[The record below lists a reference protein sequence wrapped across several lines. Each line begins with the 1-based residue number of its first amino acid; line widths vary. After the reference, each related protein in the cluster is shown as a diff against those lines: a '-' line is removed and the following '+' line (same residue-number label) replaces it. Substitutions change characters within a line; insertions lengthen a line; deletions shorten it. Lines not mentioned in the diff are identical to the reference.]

1 MEQICEISNLNRA
14 YRKVKANKG
23 AAGVDRITVDEVR
36 DYFRQNQEAI
46 ISSLLAGS
54 YKPNLVLGVRLAK
67 PGGGY
72 RQLGI
77 PTTLDRIIE
86 QAILQVLEPIY
97 DPDFSES
104 SYGFRPGRSAHQA
117 LKQAEK
123 YVAEG
128 YDYVV
133 DLDLAQFF
141 DRVNHDLLMSY
152 LAQDIEDKRLLR
164 IIRRYLE
171 AGMLQ
176 NGGKVARIE
185 GVPQGGPLSP
195 LLSNIILDRLDKE
208 LECRGHKFCRYADDC
223 NIYVRSQ
230 VAGERVMASVKQFIE
245 KRLHLKVNEAKSAVA
260 RVWERKF
267 LGYSFRYDGRLKVA
281 EVSLAKFKDRIRELT
296 KRNRGRKLEQV
307 IKETNIYLN
316 GWISY
321 FRHAANMSMFKE
333 LDSWIRRKL
342 RCYRLRQCKRGKGM
356 ITYLMSLG
364 ASKQQAGR
372 HSYSSKSWWRLSQ
385 TPVVNFVMSN
395 KWFEELKLV
404 NLERKVLGFNH

>member
-1 MEQICEISNLNRA
+1 MEQICEISNLNQA

-36 DYFRQNQEAI
+36 AYFRCNQEAI
-46 ISSLLAGS
+46 ISSLLEGS

-86 QAILQVLEPIY
+86 QAILQVLESIY
-97 DPDFSES
+97 DPNFSES
-104 SYGFRPGRSAHQA
+104 SYGFRPKRSAHQA

-123 YVAEG
+123 YVAAG
-128 YDYVV
+128 YDFVV

-176 NGGKVARIE
+176 NGLSVARTE

-208 LECRGHKFCRYADDC
+208 LERRGHKFCRYADDC
-223 NIYVRSQ
+223 NIYVKSQ
-230 VAGERVMASVKQFIE
+230 EAGERVMTSVKQFIE
-245 KRLHLKVNEAKSAVA
+245 KRLHLKVNETKSAVA

-267 LGYSFRYDGRLKVA
+267 LGYSFRYDGKLRVA
-281 EVSLAKFKDRIRELT
+281 EMSLKKFKDKVRELT
-296 KRNRGRKLEQV
+296 RRNRGRKLEQV
-307 IKETNIYLN
+307 IKETDIYLN

-342 RCYRLRQCKRGKGM
+342 RCYRLKQCKRGKGM

-364 ASKQQAGR
+364 ASKQRAGR
-372 HSYSSKSWWRLSQ
+372 HVYSSKSWWRLSQ
-385 TPVVNFVMSN
+385 TPVVNFAMSN

-404 NLERKVLGFNH
+404 NLEHKVLGFKY